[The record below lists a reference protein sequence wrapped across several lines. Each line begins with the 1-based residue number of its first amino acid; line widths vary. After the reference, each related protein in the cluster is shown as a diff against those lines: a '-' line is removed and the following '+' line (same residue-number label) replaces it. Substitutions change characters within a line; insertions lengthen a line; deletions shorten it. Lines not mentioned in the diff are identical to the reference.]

1 MENKQ
6 SPEIINE
13 SITCLLPNEPT
24 TSDLYKKLD
33 EIINHSWSDHY
44 ISDLWPLTKKLLSE
58 IEKKNHQLES
68 QKIAFDY
75 AAIIAETDAHGK
87 ITYVNNK
94 FIELSKY
101 SRDELM
107 GKDHRIINSGYH
119 PKEFITNLWKTI
131 LSGDIWHG
139 EIKNK
144 AKDGTYY
151 WVDTTIYPYKN
162 EDGKIFKFISIRFDI
177 TEKKRISEALQL
189 ANSAKTEFLSN
200 MSHEIRTPMNAIM
213 GMANLLAETKL
224 DGEQKKYIEI
234 FKKAGSNL
242 MEIINNILDLTRVET
257 GEIFLEKIPF
267 ELNDIVNDIQ
277 DLNSLQFKTKG
288 LVFSTHIA
296 SEVPKYFLGDPTHI
310 RQIISNL
317 IGNALKFTEKG
328 EVRLKIALNAQ
339 PKIPGKILFIISDTG
354 IGIAGE
360 NLDKLFKPFS
370 QADTSITRRFGG
382 SGLGLLICKKLVEQM
397 KGNIWVESELGKG
410 TTFNFTLDLQ
420 ILPNIANKNKVVE
433 HKTSDIKINLAQKKQ
448 LNILIVDDSDFNR
461 ILIQEY
467 LKNTGNI
474 LTEAV
479 NGKIAVE
486 KAESEHFDIILMD
499 IQMPILDGY
508 SATKTI
514 RQWEIDHDKPHSYI
528 VAVTAYALPEEKK
541 QSIIAGCDLHLS
553 KPILKEDLIS
563 ILNNTIQNML

>member
-13 SITCLLPNEPT
+13 SMTSLLPTESTNCE
-24 TSDLYKKLD
+24 LYKKLD

-75 AAIIAETDAHGK
+75 AAIIAETDVHGK

-101 SRDELM
+101 SRDELV

-151 WVDTTIYPYKN
+151 WVDTSIYPY
-162 EDGKIFKFISIRFDI
+162 EDENGKIFKFISIRFDI
-177 TEKKRISEALQL
+177 TEKKRISEALHL
-189 ANSAKTEFLSN
+189 ANTAKTEFLAN

-213 GMANLLAETKL
+213 GMANLLAETNL
-224 DGEQKKYIEI
+224 NVEQKKYIEI
-234 FKKAGSNL
+234 FKKAGTSL
-242 MEIINNILDLTRVET
+242 MEIINNILDLTRVEA

-267 ELNDIVNDIQ
+267 EMNAIIKDIQ

-288 LVFSTHIA
+288 LVFFVNIS
-296 SEVPKYFLGDPTHI
+296 PDLPNLFLGDPSHI

-317 IGNALKFTEKG
+317 IGNAIKFTEKG
-328 EVRLKIALNAQ
+328 EVRLTITLNTLS
-339 PKIPGKILFIISDTG
+339 KNPGNILFSVSDTG
-354 IGIAGE
+354 IGVASE

-410 TTFNFTLDLQ
+410 TTFNFTLDLE
-420 ILPNIANKNKVVE
+420 ILPNIASENKIVD

-448 LNILIVDDSDFNR
+448 LNILVVDDSDFNR
-461 ILIQEY
+461 ILILEY

-474 LTEAV
+474 ITEAE
-479 NGKIAVE
+479 NGKTAVE

-508 SATKTI
+508 SATKII
-514 RQWEIDHDKPHSYI
+514 RQWEIDHNKPHSYI

-541 QSIIAGCDLHLS
+541 QSILAGCDLHLS

-563 ILNNTIQNML
+563 ILNNTIQSML